1 MFFKRKK
8 RKEKVNTNEFDESVH
23 LNQSENK
30 DSYIVDQCEQI
41 IDASREL
48 EDARS
53 EYKLVTS
60 YLNDIQVI
68 EELSKEEMKQIAET
82 ASNIVQLNSA
92 HNEFLKTERQIS
104 DAQFAQLQEAEDEI
118 PDAIKRL
125 QANEAYLDTVKR
137 DMNYLE
143 GEKTEL
149 GYEKHHCIKKQ
160 KLLRKLA
167 FLWMAIF
174 VIAIFILLV
183 MRFAFSMDTQ
193 LFMIIAAFLATVA
206 GAFTLIRYQDYT
218 ATIQKAD
225 VNINHAISLENH
237 IKIKYVNIK
246 NAVDY
251 VYEKYHVKNSYEFIY
266 IWEKYNEAVK
276 KREKQRQ
283 TNEDLEYFNGKL
295 VRQLK
300 NYHLYD
306 AKIWINYANALVNKK
321 EMVEVKHDLI
331 VRRQKLRARIE
342 YNIQVIGNLKKEIHS
357 NSLELGERS
366 KQVQKIL
373 ERLEQINGI

>member
-1 MFFKRKK
+1 MFFKRRK
-8 RKEKVNTNEFDESVH
+8 RKEQENTNEFQETISTKPV
-23 LNQSENK
+23 ERK
-30 DSYIVDQCEQI
+30 ESYIVDQCEQI

-68 EELSKEEMKQIAET
+68 EALSKEEMSQIVDT

-92 HNEFLKTERQIS
+92 HNEFLKTEHQIS
-104 DAQFAQLQEAEDEI
+104 DAQFAQLQEAEDDI

-125 QANEAYLDTVKR
+125 QANEAYLDTVKK

-149 GYEKHHCIKKQ
+149 GYEKHQCTKKL
-160 KLLRKLA
+160 KMLRKLA

-174 VIAIFILLV
+174 VIVIFVLLV
-183 MRFAFSMDTQ
+183 MRFAFSIDTQ
-193 LFMIIAAFLATVA
+193 LFMIVAAFLATLV
-206 GAFTLIRYQDYT
+206 GAFTLIRYQDCT
-218 ATIQKAD
+218 ATIKKSD
-225 VNINHAISLENH
+225 VNMNHAISLENH

-251 VYEKYHVKNSYEFIY
+251 VYEKYHIKNSYEFIY

-295 VRQLK
+295 VRQLMK
-300 NYHLYD
+300 YQLYD

-342 YNIQVIGNLKKEIHS
+342 YNIQVIENLKKEIHS
-357 NSLELGERS
+357 SSSKLGEYN

-373 ERLEQINGI
+373 ERLDQINGI

>member
-1 MFFKRKK
+1 MFFKRRK
-8 RKEKVNTNEFDESVH
+8 RKEEVNTNEYREAVRS
-23 LNQSENK
+23 NKPEKKEN
-30 DSYIVDQCEQI
+30 YIVEMCEQM
-41 IDASREL
+41 IDASREI

-68 EELSKEEMKQIAET
+68 EELQQEEMSQIVET

-92 HNEFLKTERQIS
+92 HNEFLKTEHQIS

-149 GYEKHHCIKKQ
+149 GYEKYHSTKK
-160 KLLRKLA
+160 LNTLRKLA
-167 FLWMAIF
+167 FLWLAVF

-183 MRFAFSMDTQ
+183 LRFAFSIDTQ
-193 LFMIIAAFLATVA
+193 LWMIVAAFLATFA

-218 ATIQKAD
+218 AVIKKAD
-225 VNINHAISLENH
+225 VNMNHAISLENH

-276 KREKQRQ
+276 RREKQRQ

-300 NYHLYD
+300 KYHLYD

-342 YNIQVIGNLKKEIHS
+342 YNIQVTTNLKKEIQS
-357 NSLELGERS
+357 NSSKLGEYS

-373 ERLEQINGI
+373 DRLEQINGI